1 MAQGRPGHLHEDVLI
16 MKTIVIDARTIDS
29 STGKYT
35 QALLHHLNASY
46 ATSFHFVVVT
56 PPASRQH
63 WQTTYPNLLVEPAHE
78 KSYSVAEQTSFVRR
92 LESYHPDLVHF
103 TMPQQPFLWVKPSV
117 TTIHDLTLVRYDNI
131 DMNRLVYKMKK
142 GIFIS
147 LLCTV
152 VARSKAIITPTHYV
166 KNDVLDY
173 MGRRYGKKI
182 HVTLEA
188 GEIINATPTA
198 IDELVGRRFLLFV
211 GNAFPYKNV
220 GRIIEAF
227 ALLKQRYPDLHLA
240 LAGKKD
246 FFYDQHQ
253 DYAARHGL
261 RDVHFL
267 GFISDGEK
275 RWALHHCELY
285 IAASLSE
292 GFDMPTLE
300 VMHEGAP
307 LVASNATCHPEVIGN
322 AGVFFDPHS
331 TDDLVRAVSR
341 VIDSPR
347 LRSSLIRKGH
357 ARVRQFSWAR
367 MADETVAVYR
377 QVLGE

>member
-1 MAQGRPGHLHEDVLI
+1 M
-16 MKTIVIDARTIDS
+16 
-29 STGKYT
+29 
-35 QALLHHLNASY
+35 
-46 ATSFHFVVVT
+46 
-56 PPASRQH
+56 
-63 WQTTYPNLLVEPAHE
+63 
-78 KSYSVAEQTSFVRR
+78 
-92 LESYHPDLVHF
+92 
-103 TMPQQPFLWVKPSV
+103 
-117 TTIHDLTLVRYDNI
+117 
-131 DMNRLVYKMKK
+131 
-142 GIFIS
+142 
-147 LLCTV
+147 
-152 VARSKAIITPTHYV
+152 
-166 KNDVLDY
+166 
-173 MGRRYGKKI
+173 
-182 HVTLEA
+182 EA

-240 LAGKKD
+240 LAGKKT
-246 FFYDQHQ
+246 FYDQHQ

-267 GFISDGEK
+267 GFISDGE
-275 RWALHHCELY
+275 
-285 IAASLSE
+285 
-292 GFDMPTLE
+292 
-300 VMHEGAP
+300 
-307 LVASNATCHPEVIGN
+307 N
-322 AGVFFDPHS
+322 AGPYTTVNCTSRHRYLRASICQRSKSCTKVPHSLPVTRLATQKSLVTLVFFDPHS

-377 QVLGE
+377 QVLGES